1 MASSRT
7 LLTLAPP
14 RFGGAIRASIAP
26 VLAAA
31 TAAVLSGC
39 ALFFEKPLTEVN
51 DSQLNW
57 ITVRYHPATP
67 GMKPC
72 RLEIVGVGS
81 VEFRQGRSPLVF
93 DSFSHD
99 INNPNWGDIV
109 EEKLGVPPEQAR
121 WMMQLFVDA
130 GLSTEFSRMRK
141 LKGKDLEDASAGIA
155 AISAKLN
162 GKLFRVKTNNPEI
175 TAVIDSIID
184 AIVSNRGFR

>member
-1 MASSRT
+1 MPSR
-7 LLTLAPP
+7 LPHFTLAPF
-14 RFGGAIRASIAP
+14 RFGGAIRAIAP
-26 VLAAA
+26 ILAA
-31 TAAVLSGC
+31 TAAILLSGC

-130 GLSTEFSRMRK
+130 GLPTEFKRMRK

-175 TAVIDSIID
+175 TAVIDNIID